1 MVESVF
7 INCPFDADYQ
17 PLFYA
22 AVFTLHDCGYQ
33 PRCALESS
41 NGGEVR
47 IDKIY
52 RLIEHCK
59 LGIHDISRIQL
70 DRGSNLPRFNMAL
83 ELGIFLGAQRFGDAV
98 QQAKSCLILSD
109 APFQYQAYLSD
120 IAGQDIR
127 HHANETHKICTTVR
141 DWLNQFSASILPGGA
156 RIFERF
162 EGFLESLGQVSAQY
176 HISIPELNH
185 NDYTT
190 LVAQW
195 LSDNPR

>member
-1 MVESVF
+1 MTEIQPVF
-7 INCPFDADYQ
+7 INCPFDSDYQ

-52 RLIEHCK
+52 RLIEACE

-70 DRGSNLPRFNMAL
+70 DQGSNLPRFNMPL
-83 ELGIFLGAQRFGDAV
+83 ELGIFLGAQRFGDTV
-98 QQAKSCLILSD
+98 QRSKSCLILSN

-127 HHANETHKICTTVR
+127 HHGNETLGICTTVR
-141 DWLNQFSASILPGGA
+141 DWLNQFSEDILPGGA
-156 RIFERF
+156 R
-162 EGFLESLGQVSAQY
+162 
-176 HISIPELNH
+176 
-185 NDYTT
+185 T
-190 LVAQW
+190 
-195 LSDNPR
+195 